1 MSFGD
6 WAGPVTVNSLSSTY
20 SPEISQSHILFP
32 SAKEIAEIEKSTALE
47 LNGGFEGN
55 YGEATSGTVT
65 DVKIIVWHLL
75 SSTLPKIVLQKLL
88 LGGDVSLEEAQ
99 QVAPRSTNPAP
110 NPHHPRKF

>member
-1 MSFGD
+1 M
-6 WAGPVTVNSLSSTY
+6 NSLSSTY

-32 SAKEIAEIEKSTALE
+32 SAKEIAKIEKSTALE
-47 LNGGFEGN
+47 LNCGFEGN

-99 QVAPRSTNPAP
+99 QVAPRSTN
-110 NPHHPRKF
+110 